1 MLYKTMDKWDL
12 QKEFKSYDRDYYS
25 LDGYQ
30 AILDLFEEIGD
41 SQELDVIA
49 ICCDFTE
56 LEPNEIIDEY
66 GIEIEDDEDEM
77 EAVMEYLNSNTL
89 AYELDNGAILY
100 QAF

>member
-1 MLYKTMDKWDL
+1 MLYKSLDKWDL
-12 QKEFKSYDRDYYS
+12 QKEFKAYDRDYYS

-56 LEPNEIIDEY
+56 SEPSDIIAEY

-77 EAVMEYLNSNTL
+77 EIVMKYLDYNTWAEKL
-89 AYELDNGAILY
+89 NNGAILY